1 MKKGKCLP
9 NPLFVDANILV
20 RCVVGKA
27 MFSVDQLLAKGA
39 SLATTD
45 AQAREA
51 KLVLHHIF
59 EISEHDAEEQI
70 NATVSAM
77 ELYEAPTYRAQEA
90 SAKARIHYK
99 NTKDWPILAAAIAH
113 GGAIW
118 TDDRDFFG
126 TGVPIWTTR
135 NVKYVGTANV

>member
-1 MKKGKCLP
+1 MGKSLT

-27 MFSVDQLLAKGA
+27 MFNVDDLLAKGA
-39 SLATTD
+39 VLATTD

-51 KLVLHHIF
+51 KRVLHHIF

-99 NTKDWPILAAAIAH
+99 NTKDWPILAAAIEH

-126 TGVPIWTTR
+126 TGVPTWTTR
-135 NVKYVGTANV
+135 NIKYVGTANV